1 MASILRR
8 LPIAA
13 VIFLAVALSATTTA
27 TARPCRSFLISS
39 YSIRNPSTNNF
50 ATVTVTEIQSLT
62 INTNNHFFKIPFNQN
77 GVVFPLHRRNHH
89 RDLSRASLPRASSG
103 IYGYDFASL
112 RDRTKDILSVVL
124 ALLFGFGCG
133 SLVAAT
139 MYLLWFVLSGRR
151 FDDLSDDD
159 SHGAEI
165 ESFKKLGYVKIP
177 AAEKT
182 AAPPAAAKD
191 SSSV

>member
-1 MASILRR
+1 MASILHR

-13 VIFLAVALSATTTA
+13 VILFTVALSAATTA

-39 YSIRNPSTNNF
+39 YSIRNPSTNTF
-50 ATVTVTEIQSLT
+50 ATVTEIQTLT
-62 INTNNHFFKIPFNQN
+62 INTENRFYNIPFEQN
-77 GVVFPLHRRNHH
+77 GVVFHLNPRNSH
-89 RDLSRASLPRASSG
+89 RDLSRASSG
-103 IYGYDFASL
+103 SHGYDFTSL

-124 ALLFGFGCG
+124 ALLFGFSCG

-139 MYLLWFVLSGRR
+139 MYLLWSVLSGRR
-151 FDDLSDDD
+151 YDYLSDDD
-159 SHGAEI
+159 SHGAKT
-165 ESFKKLGYVKIP
+165 ESFKKFEYVKIP

-182 AAPPAAAKD
+182 AAPPAPAKD